1 MEFKYSAAAVDG
13 SVVSGVLVA
22 ETEDNAERILW
33 DLGLTIIDLRKR
45 LKLPALHEAVPSM
58 FGVKRRDVIDFSRNL
73 ASLLEAGIPIMR
85 ALAIQA
91 RIGKRAL
98 RSVLREVI
106 ADLEKGSS
114 LSEACAKHPL
124 VFPSFYVYLLMTG
137 ERVGNLSQVLKDVAF
152 YMERDD
158 AIKSKIKR
166 SLAYPSFVLLLAVGA
181 VFVMIAFVVPALT
194 SLVRELGTDLPLMT
208 KILIAVS
215 DFFEANALY
224 MIIGV
229 VGIGVVGFLYTKTQG
244 GKRRKDAWVM
254 KIPIVGQAILKG
266 GLARFCRNMSMLVGA
281 GVTLLDAL
289 KLTSETTDNIV
300 IAEAI
305 AGARARMADG
315 QLFSEAV
322 TADSFYPVLMAEMV
336 GIGEE
341 SGSLE
346 EQLTKVSVYYEAEA
360 DRAIETVTG
369 MLTPALTVGVGL
381 LIGLI
386 AVTIFGSI
394 YQTIGSMPE

>member
-1 MEFKYSAAAVDG
+1 
-13 SVVSGVLVA
+13 VLVA
-22 ETEDNAERILW
+22 ESEDNAERILW

-45 LKLPALHEAVPSM
+45 LKLPSLQEAVPSM

-98 RSVLREVI
+98 RSVLHEVI

-114 LSEACAKHPL
+114 LSEACARHPL
-124 VFPSFYVYLLMTG
+124 AFPSFYVYLLMTG

-181 VFVMIAFVVPALT
+181 VFIMITFVVPALT
-194 SLVRELGTDLPLMT
+194 SLVRELGTELPLMT
-208 KILIAVS
+208 KILISVS
-215 DFFEANALY
+215 DFFQANALY
-224 MIIGV
+224 MIVGV
-229 VGIGVVGFLYTKTQG
+229 VGIGVVSFLYTRTQG

-254 KIPIVGQAILKG
+254 KIPMVGQAILKG

-322 TADSFYPVLMAEMV
+322 IADPFYPVLMAEMI

-346 EQLTKVSVYYEAEA
+346 EQLTKVSTYYEAEA

-386 AVTIFGSI
+386 AVSIFGSI
-394 YQTIGSMPE
+394 YQTIGSMPG

>member
-1 MEFKYSAAAVDG
+1 MEFKYSAAAGDG

-22 ETEDNAERILW
+22 ESEDNAERLLW

-45 LKLPALHEAVPSM
+45 LKLPSLQKAVPSM

-114 LSEACAKHPL
+114 LSEACARYPL

-166 SLAYPSFVLLLAVGA
+166 SLAYPAFVLLLAVGA
-181 VFVMIAFVVPALT
+181 VFVMIAFVVPAIT
-194 SLVRELGTDLPLMT
+194 SLVRELGTELPLMT
-208 KILIAVS
+208 QILITVS

-224 MIIGV
+224 MIMGV
-229 VGIGVVGFLYTKTQG
+229 VGIGVVSFLYTKTQG

-254 KIPIVGQAILKG
+254 KIPIVGQAVLKG
-266 GLARFCRNMSMLVGA
+266 GLARFCRNLSMLVGA

-322 TADSFYPVLMAEMV
+322 TADPFYPVLMAEMI

-346 EQLTKVSVYYEAEA
+346 EQLTKVSTYYEAEA